1 MDKRILKTKK
11 NLKQTL
17 LKMMDE
23 KPFEKIGVTELCNR
37 AETSRITFYTYYGD
51 KYELLQELYQD
62 MQAEMEERFDELQ
75 KGNNPGDDALRSY
88 HNLVQA
94 VIEKYDKHMDFFKH
108 MKPIESQELWS
119 TYYNFA
125 LKHLEEFKD
134 TYNDRIAMRYPSKQ
148 ICVSLL
154 LGFWGFLMTGY
165 SEGADPRQLERD
177 AMHLIDDMIESG
189 VYFEK
194 TKK

>member
-1 MDKRILKTKK
+1 MDKRILKTKR

-17 LKMMDE
+17 LSMMDE

-51 KYELLQELYQD
+51 KYELLQKLYED
-62 MQAEMEERFDELQ
+62 MQNEMEDRFCELQ
-75 KGNNPGDDALRSY
+75 RENNPGDDALKSY

-94 VIEKYDKHMDFFKH
+94 VIEKYDRHFDFFKH
-108 MKPIESQELWS
+108 MKPIESQELWI
-119 TYYNFA
+119 TYYKFA

-134 TYNDRIAMRYPSKQ
+134 TYSDRIRMKYPSKQ

-165 SEGADPRQLERD
+165 SERLPAKELEEN
-177 AMHLIDDMIESG
+177 AMHLIDDIIDSD

-194 TKK
+194 KP